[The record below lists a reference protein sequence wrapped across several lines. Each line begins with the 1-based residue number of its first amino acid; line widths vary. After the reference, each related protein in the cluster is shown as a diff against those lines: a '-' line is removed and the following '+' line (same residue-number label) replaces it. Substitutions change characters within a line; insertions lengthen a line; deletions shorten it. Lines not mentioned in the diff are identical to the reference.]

1 MHYLPRISAL
11 ALTIALATPAF
22 AQDAD
27 PAPATSQDGSQDE
40 PLPEDAIIVTGE
52 RVRGQVQTDVPPVVE
67 LDEADIAAYGA
78 DSLADLIEQ
87 LGPQTGSASGRG
99 SGRPVFLVNGRRV
112 SSFREF
118 RRYPPEAIVKVEV
131 FPEEV
136 ALQYGY
142 PADQRVVN
150 FILKDNFASREVE
163 LEYGQPT
170 AGGRSSGEAEYS
182 QLTINGGDRLLLG
195 AEFNTSSMLTEA
207 ERGIIQTEN
216 SVPTVASDPDP
227 AAFRSLA
234 SDSEGFELE
243 TTWNTSFGEGARA
256 PTFSING
263 NLERSV
269 TRSLSGLDTVL
280 LTDPDGNTELRAIDA
295 DPITRRTSSTTA
307 SLGSSLNAPVGDWN
321 LALTLDAAR
330 GWSTSEIDR
339 RRDTSGL
346 VAAAAA
352 GEIDITGDLG
362 AVPSAGFDEARS
374 KTYTIDTLATL
385 TGQPILLP
393 SGEVNVTA
401 KVGYKLNGIDST
413 DTRTNGLETSL
424 NRRRALAGVNLG
436 IPLASAR
443 EDFLGALGELSLDL
457 GGGID
462 DLSDFGTL
470 TNWNAGLNWRPSESL
485 SLQASYTVR
494 EAAPS
499 LTQLGSPQIVDV
511 NVPVFDFVTGDT
523 VLANVVTGGNPD
535 LLAETQRDIKLSA
548 SYDFDL
554 FDRSNFRVEYFRN
567 RSDDV
572 TESFPVLT
580 PAIEAAFPDRV
591 TRVDGQLVELDRRP
605 VTFAERNS
613 SRIRYG
619 FNFFGKVGKPAPE
632 SEGGGGR
639 RGGFMARMGAAGGQ
653 GSAPGQGGAGQGRGG
668 FNTERFAEIRAQF
681 CKEGAE
687 PDISQLPEQMQQ
699 RLRGEDGQIDPARVA
714 QMRERFCSADGTPD
728 PQRMAAMRQALCIG
742 WNAADPSASTP
753 VDLAA
758 LPERIRERLTGPDG
772 QIDEARLNEL
782 RSRVC
787 ASPQAGED
795 GAETRTAGSSGA
807 GEARGGGRRG
817 GGGGRG
823 GRGGGDGQGRWNL
836 SLYHTIE
843 LENSALIAPGI
854 PELDLLNGDALSGS
868 GISRHNFTMEGGLFH
883 KGMGLRLSG
892 NYASGTDVDTLT
904 FHDLATF
911 DLRLFMNLEEQ
922 KWLTGETPGFFKG
935 ARLSLRV
942 DNIFD
947 ARQRVTDE
955 NGIVPLGYQPDL
967 VDPLGRV
974 VSLELRKVF

>member
-1 MHYLPRISAL
+1 MQVLTRISAF
-11 ALTIALATPAF
+11 ALTIALATPAW
-22 AQDAD
+22 AQDVAQ
-27 PAPATSQDGSQDE
+27 APATGQQAPDDE
-40 PLPEDAIIVTGE
+40 EFPDDAIVVTGE

-87 LGPQTGSASGRG
+87 LAPQTGSASGRG

-163 LEYGQPT
+163 VEYGQPT
-170 AGGRSSGEAEYS
+170 AGGRSSGELEYS

-195 AEFNTSSMLTEA
+195 AELTSSSMLTEA
-207 ERGIIQTEN
+207 ERGIVQTED
-216 SVPTVASDPDP
+216 SIPTIASDPDP
-227 AAFRSLA
+227 AEYRSLA

-256 PTFSING
+256 PALSING
-263 NLERSV
+263 NLDRSFS
-269 TRSLSGLDTVL
+269 RSLSGLDTVL
-280 LTDPDGNTELRAIDA
+280 LTDSDGNSELRVLDA
-295 DPITRRTSSTTA
+295 DPITRRTSATTA
-307 SLGSSLNAPVGDWN
+307 SLGSSFNAPVGDWN

-330 GWSTSEIDR
+330 SWSTSQIDR
-339 RRDTSGL
+339 RRDTSAL
-346 VAAAAA
+346 ADAAAA
-352 GEIDITGDLG
+352 GELDITGDLG
-362 AVPSAGFDEARS
+362 GVPDAGFDEARS

-401 KVGYKLNGIDST
+401 KAGYKLNGIEST
-413 DTRTNGLETSL
+413 DTRNEGPETSL
-424 NRRRALAGVNLG
+424 NRRRAEAGLNLG

-443 EDFLGALGELSLDL
+443 EDFLAPLGELGLDL
-457 GGGID
+457 GGGIEH
-462 DLSDFGTL
+462 LSDFGTL
-470 TNWNAGLNWRPSESL
+470 TNWNAGLNWRPSQSL

-499 LTQLGSPQIVDV
+499 LTQLGAPQIVDV
-511 NVPVFDFVTGDT
+511 NVPVFDITTGDT

-535 LLAETQRDIKLSA
+535 LLAETQRDIRLSA

-554 FDRSNFRVEYFRN
+554 FDRSNFRVEYVRN
-567 RSDDV
+567 RSEDV

-591 TRVDGQLVELDRRP
+591 TRVNGQLVELDRRP

-613 SRIRYG
+613 SRIQYG
-619 FNFFGKVGKPAPE
+619 FNFFGKVGKPAPQ
-632 SEGGGGR
+632 SDGGGR
-639 RGGFMARMGAAGGQ
+639 RGGLMARVGAAAGQ
-653 GSAPGQGGAGQGRGG
+653 ASTPGQAREGQGRGG
-668 FNTERFAEIRAQF
+668 FDTERFAQIRAQF
-681 CKEGAE
+681 CQEGTE
-687 PDISQLPEQMQQ
+687 PDIAQLPERMQQ
-699 RLRGEDGQIDPARVA
+699 RLRDENGQIDPARVA
-714 QMRERFCSADGTPD
+714 QMRERFCSADGAPD
-728 PQRMAAMRQALCIG
+728 PQRMAAMRQTLCTG

-753 VDLAA
+753 PDLSA
-758 LPERIRERLTGPDG
+758 LPERFRQRLTGPDG
-772 QIDEARLNEL
+772 QIDQARVNQL

-787 ASPQAGED
+787 AAPEAAAQNDGDQA
-795 GAETRTAGSSGA
+795 AAGNRG
-807 GEARGGGRRG
+807 GGRQGGGGGRRG
-817 GGGGRG
+817 GSGGFGR
-823 GRGGGDGQGRWNL
+823 GGDGQGRWNL

-854 PELDLLNGDALSGS
+854 PELDLLDGDALSGS
-868 GISRHNFTMEGGLFH
+868 GVNRHTVTMEGGLFY

-892 NYASGTDVDTLT
+892 NYASGSRVDTLT

-911 DLRLFMNLEEQ
+911 DARLFMNLEEQ

-942 DNIFD
+942 DNLFD
-947 ARQRVTDE
+947 AHQRVTDE
-955 NGIVPLGYQPDL
+955 AGIVPLSYQPDL
-967 VDPLGRV
+967 VDPLGRTF
-974 VSLELRKVF
+974 EIEFRKVF